1 MNRTQ
6 RAKIRAAHEKLDMV
20 REFKND
26 AVSSRTLFHS
36 QLFGSDSDKRL
47 SYEKQA
53 CKTAQKELRKLK
65 KYDGFT
71 GSMSESDYME
81 FIGV

>member
-65 KYDGFT
+65 
-71 GSMSESDYME
+71 SMMVSPAVCRNLTIWSL
-81 FIGV
+81 